1 MRYYV
6 TIASRTFEVVLSD
19 GPPTVDGVPV
29 EAAIARVPG
38 TPIHNLHANGRS
50 HTVVAW
56 PEARPGEWRISKG
69 AARLT
74 VDAVDER
81 TRTIREMS
89 GGGAEAAA
97 KTVLAPMPGLVV
109 KVEVEP
115 GQTVKAGQGVL
126 VVEAMK
132 MENELKAP
140 ADGVIAEVKVAAG
153 DTVDRGAVLLV
164 LE

>member
-6 TIASRTFEVVLSD
+6 TIAARTFEVVLSD

-38 TPIHNLHANGRS
+38 TPIQNLHANGRS
-50 HTVVAW
+50 HTVIAS
-56 PEARPGEWRISKG
+56 PGRRAGEWRISTG
-69 AARLT
+69 AARLD

-89 GGGAEAAA
+89 GGGAEAAE
-97 KTVLAPMPGLVV
+97 KRVLAPMPGLVV